1 MPNSAG
7 TEDGRRGRGRPCFTA
22 LLNLKR
28 SLARKG
34 QLFRAKLAC
43 MANARGPKVSY
54 QIETCL
60 TIPAKLFFMRLMTRA
75 SSLKLSW
82 VGFKKRKKLALL
94 PSACLFSVVS
104 SPAFYGGWGIEG
116 GLALGAVGGRGG
128 GRPAAAEGEEK
139 QM

>member
-1 MPNSAG
+1 MG
-7 TEDGRRGRGRPCFTA
+7 RFQETE
-22 LLNLKR
+22 
-28 SLARKG
+28 
-34 QLFRAKLAC
+34 
-43 MANARGPKVSY
+43 
-54 QIETCL
+54 
-60 TIPAKLFFMRLMTRA
+60 
-75 SSLKLSW
+75 
-82 VGFKKRKKLALL
+82 KLALL